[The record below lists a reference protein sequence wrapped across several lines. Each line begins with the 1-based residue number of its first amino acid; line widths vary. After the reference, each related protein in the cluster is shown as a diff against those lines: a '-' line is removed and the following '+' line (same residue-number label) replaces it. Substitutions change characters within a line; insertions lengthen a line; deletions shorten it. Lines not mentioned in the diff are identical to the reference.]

1 MGLIVRILD
10 GFCRW
15 SRCCWV
21 GDCWGEMKVYESHF
35 SEKSILTDFFL
46 FSPLFFLMFLGKF
59 GEQCYPSLYLKVPT
73 PSLFENRRVCLGC
86 LFVVDTVCLL
96 TKSASLTTSP
106 CDGELVANSPL
117 YSALHHREKGQS
129 NRW

>member
-1 MGLIVRILD
+1 MVFVGGHVVVGWVIV
-10 GFCRW
+10 G
-15 SRCCWV
+15 
-21 GDCWGEMKVYESHF
+21 GNEVYESHILVKNRF
-35 SEKSILTDFFL
+35 SRISFF
-46 FSPLFFLMFLGKF
+46 FPPFFFLMFLGKF
-59 GEQCYPSLYLKVPT
+59 GEQCYSSLYLKVPT
-73 PSLFENRRVCLGC
+73 PSLFENGRVCLGC

>member
-1 MGLIVRILD
+1 MRVILVKIGFSRI
-10 GFCRW
+10 
-15 SRCCWV
+15 S
-21 GDCWGEMKVYESHF
+21 
-35 SEKSILTDFFL
+35 FF
-46 FSPLFFLMFLGKF
+46 FPPLFFLVFLGKF

-73 PSLFENRRVCLGC
+73 PSLFENGRVCLGC
-86 LFVVDTVCLL
+86 LFLMHTVCLL

-117 YSALHHREKGQS
+117 YSAIHPLEKGQS

>member
-1 MGLIVRILD
+1 MRVILVKI
-10 GFCRW
+10 G
-15 SRCCWV
+15 
-21 GDCWGEMKVYESHF
+21 
-35 SEKSILTDFFL
+35 
-46 FSPLFFLMFLGKF
+46 FSPISFFFFPFFLMFLGKC

-73 PSLFENRRVCLGC
+73 PSFFENGRVYLGC
-86 LFVVDTVCLL
+86 RFVVDTVCLL
-96 TKSASLTTSP
+96 TKSAGLTTSP

>member
-1 MGLIVRILD
+1 MVFVGGHVVVGWVIV
-10 GFCRW
+10 G
-15 SRCCWV
+15 
-21 GDCWGEMKVYESHF
+21 GNEVYESHV

-46 FSPLFFLMFLGKF
+46 FPPFFLMFLGKF

-73 PSLFENRRVCLGC
+73 PSLFENGRVCLGC

>member
-21 GDCWGEMKVYESHF
+21 GDCWGEMKCMRVILVKNRF
-35 SEKSILTDFFL
+35 SRISFF
-46 FSPLFFLMFLGKF
+46 FPLFFLMFLGKF

-73 PSLFENRRVCLGC
+73 PSFFENGRVYLGC
-86 LFVVDTVCLL
+86 RFVVDTVCLL
-96 TKSASLTTSP
+96 TKSAGLTTSP

>member
-1 MGLIVRILD
+1 MVFVGGHVVVGWVIV
-10 GFCRW
+10 G
-15 SRCCWV
+15 
-21 GDCWGEMKVYESHF
+21 GNEVYQSHF

-46 FSPLFFLMFLGKF
+46 SPPPLFFLMFLGKF

-73 PSLFENRRVCLGC
+73 PSLFENGRVCLGC